1 MPLSSMQMI
10 NSFIRDANEFVSL
23 TLKFKDTIT
32 STHLQQIKE
41 KANKLGLNLQKSD
54 LDTRYINSKEFVAI
68 LKSKIFCLF
77 C

>member
-1 MPLSSMQMI
+1 MQMI

>member
-10 NSFIRDANEFVSL
+10 NSFIRDANEFVAL

>member
-1 MPLSSMQMI
+1 MG
-10 NSFIRDANEFVSL
+10 NEFVSL